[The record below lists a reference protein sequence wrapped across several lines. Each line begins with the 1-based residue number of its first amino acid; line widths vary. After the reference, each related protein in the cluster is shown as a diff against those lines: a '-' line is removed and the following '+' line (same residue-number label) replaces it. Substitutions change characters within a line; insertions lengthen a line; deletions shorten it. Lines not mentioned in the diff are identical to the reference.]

1 MEHKQQIQGNYFG
14 RRLEQLL
21 LNTNLK
27 SATVA
32 AALNYD
38 VSYISK
44 WITGKA
50 LPSRKN
56 VDKVLGV
63 IADLVLEQSGEAVL
77 QRLMDSFGVTR
88 EDALREVLEQGLRD
102 AYFAT
107 TGQINENQYV
117 NNAALRAAPRGKFPL
132 LDDFARALDR
142 EKDQK
147 VLVLADLFALDRVS
161 KLQLAGI
168 EGGHFRLGEENRR
181 INMDY
186 IIDLRSLRGDSV
198 YDVILLIHMMTHFS
212 HCDFRLFYSDW
223 ARDKLVIAV
232 QDAFAGVS
240 VMASHKQFLCTTS
253 TRDKKTV
260 EELYDSTRNLIEP
273 DKQFF
278 FRGEM
283 ENMLLNHEY
292 FRNLLSQ
299 QCRWLVGHVTE
310 HFVPRELFR
319 QLSQQCFPEDS
330 GLAREAERAWLL
342 AANVLKGD
350 RGRFMFYHLAL
361 VDFVL
366 SGELDFFNRRVILEP
381 EQRREVLQYLRQL
394 VGAMAPGTVKLVREG
409 FSDDFKYITNPCLFL
424 SDAVPYL
431 RLENKRYRD
440 NLLLIKDEQVK
451 KVFDGFFETI
461 WHDRGDMVLSDHEGI
476 LEKLDSLIET
486 AGLM

>member
-1 MEHKQQIQGNYFG
+1 MEHKQQMQGNYFG

-21 LNTNLK
+21 LAANLK

-32 AALNYD
+32 AALSYD

-56 VDKVLGV
+56 MDKVLRV
-63 IADLVLEQSGEAVL
+63 ISGLVLEQSTDAVL
-77 QRLMDSFGVTR
+77 QGMMDSFGVTQ

-107 TGQINENQYV
+107 TGQINENLYV

-132 LDDFARALDR
+132 LDDFARSLDL

-147 VLVLADLFALDRVS
+147 ILVLADLFAMDRVS

-168 EGGHFRLGEENRR
+168 DGGYFRMEEEKSR
-181 INMDY
+181 ITMDY

-212 HCDFRLFYSDW
+212 NCNFRLFYSDW
-223 ARDKLVIAV
+223 ARDKLVIA
-232 QDAFAGVS
+232 AYEEFAGVS
-240 VMASHKQFLCTTS
+240 IMASHHQFLCTTF
-253 TRDKKTV
+253 TRDKKTAG
-260 EELYDSTRNLIEP
+260 ELYDSTRNLIEP

-278 FRGEM
+278 FQGEM

-310 HFVPRELFR
+310 HFVPQSLFR
-319 QLSQQCFPEDS
+319 QLSQQCFGENS
-330 GLAREAERAWLL
+330 SLAREAERAWLL
-342 AANVLKGD
+342 SSNVLKGE
-350 RGRFMFYHLAL
+350 RGRFMLYHLAL

-366 SGELDFFNRRVILEP
+366 SGELDFFNRRVILGQ
-381 EQRREVLQYLRQL
+381 EQRREVLLYLRRL
-394 VGAMAPGTVKLVREG
+394 LGAMEPGTVKLVREG

-451 KVFDGFFETI
+451 RVFDVFFETI
-461 WHDRGDMVLSDHEGI
+461 WHDRGDMVLSDHSRI

-486 AGLM
+486 TALL